1 MCMYIIVSPLFFLMK
16 NWPKV
21 QQRSALEFCACLGR
35 FKKSVILDISV
46 FFLFFF
52 SHGPVGKDF
61 SNEQTAFLI

>member
-1 MCMYIIVSPLFFLMK
+1 MK

-46 FFLFFF
+46 FFCFFF